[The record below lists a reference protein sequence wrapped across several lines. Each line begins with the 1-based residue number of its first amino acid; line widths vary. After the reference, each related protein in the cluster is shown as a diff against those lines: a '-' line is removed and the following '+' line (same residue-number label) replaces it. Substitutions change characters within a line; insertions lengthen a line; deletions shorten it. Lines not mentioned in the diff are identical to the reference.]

1 MKAFLLGTADDVR
14 GFALAGI
21 DGVTCATREEVER
34 AAAELKLRTDVA
46 LVLVSR
52 EVEKLA
58 PAVITA
64 LAGEPPAVV
73 VLP

>member
-14 GFALAGI
+14 GFALAGVAGI
-21 DGVTCATREEVER
+21 PCATRDEVER
-34 AAAELKLRTDVA
+34 AAAVVKARGDVA
-46 LVLVSR
+46 LVLVSA

-58 PAVITA
+58 PQIVAS